1 MERKVES
8 MVFPSWNQLQK
19 EAHRMQVES
28 LVFPSWN
35 QLQKEAHGM
44 QVESMFPSWNQ
55 LQMEAHGQTERLK
68 EQGYIHPKLP
78 ACLQK

>member
-1 MERKVES
+1 MESASKGSTRNAMES
-8 MVFPSWNQLQK
+8 M
-19 EAHRMQVES
+19 
-28 LVFPSWN
+28 FPSWN